1 MDKNNY
7 YNEIIKMAIDVRNY
21 SYSPYS
27 GFKVG
32 ACLRDKE
39 GNLFT
44 GCNIENA
51 AFSPTNCA
59 ERTAFFKEVS
69 EGSRE
74 FECIAIAGGASEKI
88 RDFCPPCGVCR
99 QVMMEFC
106 DPVTFK
112 IILVKS
118 ENEYREMLLKDLLP
132 EGFGAL
138 NIK

>member
-51 AFSPTNCA
+51 AFSPTNFS
-59 ERTAFFKEVS
+59 EITAFCMS
-69 EGSRE
+69 SSPQNTPSTLHQTG
-74 FECIAIAGGASEKI
+74 
-88 RDFCPPCGVCR
+88 
-99 QVMMEFC
+99 
-106 DPVTFK
+106 
-112 IILVKS
+112 
-118 ENEYREMLLKDLLP
+118 LLHS
-132 EGFGAL
+132 
-138 NIK
+138 